1 MGHSVRTN
9 HSSGR
14 PRRVKTAQGRVKLT
28 HQSSDRTSANFV
40 LKKHNQPTFH
50 ETTATNS
57 HSIRTLNSIPE
68 AAILS
73 LLVHMLSCA
82 WWERPVH
89 FCLVPC
95 SECCVNFELSNHG
108 PVSRGLPVNG
118 SNLHLKTT
126 TIFIWLDLINSVW
139 KWLWVL
145 SNIGTRESYLLV
157 CYLTHLNSG

>member
-1 MGHSVRTN
+1 MDWYSRDIALLHKQWCGVSFVGSVRTN

-14 PRRVKTAQGRVKLT
+14 PRWVKTAQGRVKLT

-40 LKKHNQPTFH
+40 LKKHNHPTFH

-57 HSIRTLNSIPE
+57 HSIRSLNSIPE
-68 AAILS
+68 AATMS

-82 WWERPVH
+82 WWERPVQ

-118 SNLHLKTT
+118 STAHKTT
-126 TIFIWLDLINSVW
+126 TTFIVDQQVW
-139 KWLWVL
+139 VWVV
-145 SNIGTRESYLLV
+145 N
-157 CYLTHLNSG
+157 